1 MSITSPPSHL
11 YTTELYTAVLEHRG
25 FDLGVSRARAI
36 TQSDVDEHAR
46 ITGDTDYI
54 HTDPERTRLEGL
66 YPNTI
71 VQGFLLL
78 GLFTGLMESIP
89 APWTGKTQFL
99 LNYGFDRIRFV
110 SPVLTGSSVRLNA
123 KLTEVRQKDAGRL
136 LVKLECQ
143 LWADGQ
149 TKASVVADW
158 FFMLVP

>member
-1 MSITSPPSHL
+1 MTTATATTDL
-11 YTTELYTAVLEHRG
+11 YASMLEHCG
-25 FDLGVSRARAI
+25 SELGISAPRVV
-36 TQSDVDEHAR
+36 TQRDVDEHAR

-54 HTDPERTRLEGL
+54 HTDPERTKLEGL

-78 GLFTGLMESIP
+78 GLFTALMESIP
-89 APWTGKTQFL
+89 APWVGKTQFL
-99 LNYGFDRIRFV
+99 LNYGFDRVRFV
-110 SPVLTGSSVRLNA
+110 NPVLTGSSVRLHA
-123 KLTEVRQKDAGRL
+123 KLIEVRQKDSGRV

-149 TKASVVADW
+149 TKVSVIADW